1 MNALALRL
9 VPDATVRRVLSWLIP
24 IGIVAFAVLVWP
36 YPATLGVI
44 LNGALSGGRIALIAL
59 GIALVYRSNRIINF
73 AAADMGV
80 APITLVVMLVL
91 GFGWNYWLGLGIGIA
106 GAVVVGAL
114 TELVV
119 IRRFRKAPRL
129 ILTVATIGLS
139 QLFLVLALA
148 IPNWINGDALAGLG
162 DRLSPPFTVNWEFGG
177 IIFNAN
183 DIVTMVAVPLTLIA
197 LALFLTRSQTGMA
210 VRAAAER
217 GDRAA
222 MLGIPVGRVQTIV
235 WTIASLL
242 AFLALFLRTGAVG
255 LPLGSPLGPLFLI
268 QAIGAA
274 VIGRF
279 ERFPTIACASIAI
292 GILDQANTFQPGN
305 RPAFNDVMIFAIV
318 LIALLFVRR
327 PTQTRAGEVSNW
339 QSVDEVRPV
348 PAELARLPEVRFFFL
363 GIGAVILAFVLLVP
377 TFFSES
383 RLSLATVVVIFSIVA
398 VSLVVLTGWAGQ
410 VSLGQVAFMG
420 IGGAVGGALTSRHG
434 WDISLAMLV
443 AGLVGAVVAVIIGYP
458 AIRRR
463 GLTLAVITLA
473 FALVTQTWLLNQ
485 EFFGGWL
492 PVSRIERPALFGVID
507 INTETRFYY
516 FSIVVLVLMLLA
528 ARGIRRSRT
537 GRALIALRENE
548 NAAQAY
554 GINVVRTTVS
564 AFAISG
570 FMAAVA
576 GVLFV
581 HEQNG
586 LGSTVFAPTE
596 SLKTFSTVVI
606 GGLGSLPG
614 AVLGSVY
621 VRGSQY
627 FLNGNW
633 QLVATGAGVLLI
645 LWIYPGGLGGMAVL
659 VRDAYLRWV
668 ADRRGIVVPSLLRD
682 ERVEHPEPEPLPLPD
697 ADHGTEPERYE
708 DGGETPRTH
717 VPDADATST
726 AGVEGP
732 GR

>member
-1 MNALALRL
+1 MNSLAVRL
-9 VPDATVRRVLSWLIP
+9 VPSPDARRVLGWVIP
-24 IGIVAFAVLVWP
+24 AGIVAFAVLVWP
-36 YPATLGVI
+36 YPSTLGVI

-91 GFGWNYWLGLGIGIA
+91 GLGWNYWLGLGIGIV
-106 GAVVVGAL
+106 GAVLVGAL

-129 ILTVATIGLS
+129 ILTVATIGVS
-139 QLFLVLALA
+139 QLLLSLALF
-148 IPNWINGDALAGLG
+148 IPGWISGDALAGLG
-162 DRLSPPFTVNWEFGG
+162 ERLSPPFTVNWSFGG

-183 DIVTMVAVPLTLIA
+183 DIVTMIAVPVVLVA
-197 LALFLTRSQTGMA
+197 LALFLGRSHTGMA

-217 GDRAA
+217 TDRAA

-255 LPLGSPLGPLFLI
+255 LPLGSPLGPAFLI

-292 GILDQANTFQPGN
+292 GILDQANTFQSGN
-305 RPAFNDVMIFAIV
+305 RPAFNDVMIFVIV
-318 LIALLFVRR
+318 LIALLFVKRT
-327 PTQTRAGEVSNW
+327 TQTRSGDVTSW
-339 QSVDEVRPV
+339 QNVGEVRPV
-348 PAELARLPEVRFFFL
+348 PAELSKLPEVRAL
-363 GIGAVILAFVLLVP
+363 LWGTAIAVAGFVLAVP
-377 TFFSES
+377 TFLSES
-383 RLSLATVVVIFSIVA
+383 RISLATVIVVFAIVG

-420 IGGAVGGALTSRHG
+420 IGGAVGASLTVNEG
-434 WDISLAMLV
+434 WDLSLAML
-443 AGLVGAVVAVIIGYP
+443 AGGLVGAVIAVVIGYP

-473 FALVTQTWLLNQ
+473 FALVTQTYLLNS

-492 PVSRIERPALFGVID
+492 PEGRVERPALFGVID

-516 FSIVVLVLMLLA
+516 LSVAVLALIMLA

-537 GRALIALRENE
+537 GRALIAIRENE

-554 GINVVRTTVS
+554 GIDVVRTTVS

-596 SLKTFSTVVI
+596 SLKAFSTVVI

-621 VRGSQY
+621 VRGAQY
-627 FLNGNW
+627 FLNGSW
-633 QLVATGAGVLLI
+633 QLLASGFGLLVV
-645 LWIYPGGLGGMAVL
+645 LWIYPGGLGGLAVV
-659 VRDAYLRWV
+659 VRDAFLRWV
-668 ADRRGIVVPSLLRD
+668 AERRGIVVPSLLRD
-682 ERVEHPEPEPLPLPD
+682 ERTEAAAAAEPVPLPS
-697 ADHGTEPERYE
+697 ADHGHETVRYE
-708 DGGETPRTH
+708 EPVG
-717 VPDADATST
+717 
-726 AGVEGP
+726 
-732 GR
+732 

>member
-1 MNALALRL
+1 VNALALRL
-9 VPDATVRRVLSWLIP
+9 IPDATVRRVLSWVVPVGL
-24 IGIVAFAVLVWP
+24 VAFAVLVWP

-44 LNGALSGGRIALIAL
+44 LNGALGGGRIALIAL

-91 GFGWNYWLGLGIGIA
+91 GLGWNYWLGLGIGIV
-106 GAVVVGAL
+106 GAVVVGVL
-114 TELVV
+114 TELVI

-129 ILTVATIGLS
+129 ILTVATIGVA
-139 QLFLVLALA
+139 QLLLVLALL
-148 IPNWINGDALAGLG
+148 IPGWISGDVLANLG

-183 DIVTMVAVPLTLIA
+183 DIVTMIAVPIALLA

-255 LPLGSPLGPLFLI
+255 LPIGSPLGPAFLI

-305 RPAFNDVMIFAIV
+305 RPSFNDVMIFVIV
-318 LIALLFVRR
+318 LAALLFVRR
-327 PTQTRAGEVSNW
+327 ATTTRAGDVSNW
-339 QSVDEVRPV
+339 QTVDEVRPV
-348 PAELARLPEVRFFFL
+348 PAELARLPEVRGFFW
-363 GIGAVILAFVLLVP
+363 GIGALVLAFVLLVP
-377 TFFSES
+377 TFLSEAK
-383 RLSLATVVVIFSIVA
+383 LSLATVIVIFAIVG

-420 IGGAVGGALTSRHG
+420 IGGAVGGSLTSRLG
-434 WDISLAMLV
+434 WDISIAILV
-443 AGLVGAVVAVIIGYP
+443 GGLVGAIVAVIIGYP

-473 FALVTQTWLLNQ
+473 FALVTQTYFLNR
-485 EFFGGWL
+485 EFFGDWL
-492 PVSRIERPALFGVID
+492 PDSRIERPALFGVID

-516 FSIVVLVLMLLA
+516 FSLVVLALILLA
-528 ARGIRRSRT
+528 ARGIRKSRT
-537 GRALIALRENE
+537 GRALIAIRENE

-554 GINVVRTTVS
+554 GIDAVRTTVA

-586 LGSTVFAPTE
+586 LGSTVFAPRE
-596 SLKTFSTVVI
+596 SLTAFSAVVI

-614 AVLGSVY
+614 AVLGAVY
-621 VRGSQY
+621 VRGAQY

-645 LWIYPGGLGGMAVL
+645 LWIYPGGLGGIAVL

-668 ADRRGIVVPSLLRD
+668 ANRRGLVVPSLLRD
-682 ERVEHPEPEPLPLPD
+682 ERVAQPEAEPMPLPN

-708 DGGETPRTH
+708 DGTESPRTIAP
-717 VPDADATST
+717 VEDATSG
-726 AGVEGP
+726 AGADGP

>member
-1 MNALALRL
+1 MNALAIRL
-9 VPDATVRRVLSWLIP
+9 VPDASVRRVLAWVIP
-24 IGIVAFAVLVWP
+24 IGVVAFAVLVWP

-59 GIALVYRSNRIINF
+59 GIALVYRSNRVINF

-91 GFGWNYWLGLGIGIA
+91 GLGWNYWLGLGIGIVA
-106 GAVVVGAL
+106 AIVVGAL
-114 TELVV
+114 TELIV

-139 QLFLVLALA
+139 QLLLVLALA
-148 IPNWINGDALAGLG
+148 IPNWISGDALAGLG
-162 DRLSPPFTVNWEFGG
+162 QRLSPPFTVNWEFGG

-183 DIVTMVAVPLTLIA
+183 DIVTMIAVPLALIA
-197 LALFLTRSQTGMA
+197 LALFLSRSHTGMA

-222 MLGIPVGRVQTIV
+222 MLGINVGRVQTIV

-255 LPLGSPLGPLFLI
+255 LPIGSPLGPAFLI

-279 ERFPTIACASIAI
+279 ERFPTIAFAAIAI

-318 LIALLFVRR
+318 LVALLFVNR
-327 PTQTRAGEVSNW
+327 PTVTRAGDVSNW
-339 QSVDEVRPV
+339 QTADEVRPV
-348 PAELARLPEVRFFFL
+348 PAELARLPEVRAFFW
-363 GIGAVILAFVLLVP
+363 GIGALALAFVLLVP
-377 TFFSES
+377 LFLSEAK
-383 RLSLATVVVIFSIVA
+383 LSLATVIAIFSIVG

-420 IGGAVGGALTSRHG
+420 IGGAVGGSLTANEG

-443 AGLVGAVVAVIIGYP
+443 AGLVGAAVAVVIGYP

-473 FALVTQTWLLNQ
+473 FALVTQTYLLNR
-485 EFFGGWL
+485 EFFGDWL
-492 PVSRIERPALFGVID
+492 PDSRIERPSLFGVIA
-507 INTETRFYY
+507 I
-516 FSIVVLVLMLLA
+516 
-528 ARGIRRSRT
+528 
-537 GRALIALRENE
+537 RENE

-554 GINVVRTTVS
+554 GINVVRTTVA

-570 FMAAVA
+570 FMAAAA

-596 SLKTFSTVVI
+596 SIKTFSTVVI

-614 AVLGSVY
+614 A
-621 VRGSQY
+621 
-627 FLNGNW
+627 
-633 QLVATGAGVLLI
+633 
-645 LWIYPGGLGGMAVL
+645 
-659 VRDAYLRWV
+659 
-668 ADRRGIVVPSLLRD
+668 
-682 ERVEHPEPEPLPLPD
+682 
-697 ADHGTEPERYE
+697 
-708 DGGETPRTH
+708 
-717 VPDADATST
+717 
-726 AGVEGP
+726 
-732 GR
+732 

>member
-1 MNALALRL
+1 VNALAIRL
-9 VPDATVRRVLSWLIP
+9 VPDAGARRILSWVVT

-36 YPATLGVI
+36 YPAPAGVI
-44 LNGALSGGRIALIAL
+44 LNGALVGGRIALIAL
-59 GIALVYRSNRIINF
+59 GIALVYRANRVINF
-73 AAADMGV
+73 AAADLGV

-91 GFGWNYWLGLGIGIA
+91 GLGWNYWLGLGIGLVS
-106 GAVVVGAL
+106 AVALGAL
-114 TELVV
+114 TEMII

-129 ILTVATIGLS
+129 ILMVATIGIS
-139 QLFLVLALA
+139 QLLLSLALA
-148 IPNWINGDALAGLG
+148 IPSWISGDALAGLG
-162 DRLSPPFTVNWEFGG
+162 QRLEPPFTASWSFGG
-177 IIFNAN
+177 TIFNAN
-183 DIVTMVAVPLTLIA
+183 DILTMIAVPLCLIA
-197 LALFLTRSQTGMA
+197 LALFLSRSHTGMA

-217 GDRAA
+217 SDRAA

-235 WTIASLL
+235 WTIATLL
-242 AFLALFLRTGAVG
+242 AFIAMFLRAGAVG
-255 LPLGSPLGPLFLI
+255 LPLGQPLGPALLV

-279 ERFPTIACASIAI
+279 ERFPTIAFAAIGI
-292 GILDQANTFQPGN
+292 GILDQACTFQPGN
-305 RPAFNDVMIFAIV
+305 RPPFNDVMIFVIV
-318 LIALLFVRR
+318 LVALLVVQRA
-327 PTQTRAGEVSNW
+327 TTTRSGDVSTW
-339 QSVDEVRPV
+339 QNVDEVRPV
-348 PAELARLPEVRFFFL
+348 PAELKHLPEVRFFFW
-363 GIGAVILAFVLLVP
+363 GVGAICAAFLLVVP
-377 TFFSES
+377 AFLSQS
-383 RLSLATVVVIFSIVA
+383 RISLASVIVIFAIVG

-420 IGGAVGGALTSRHG
+420 IGGAVGGALTSRQG

-443 AGLVGAVVAVIIGYP
+443 GGLVGAVVAVIIGYP

-473 FALVTQTWLLNQ
+473 FALVTQTYLLNT
-485 EFFGGWL
+485 EFFGSWL
-492 PVSRIERPALFGVID
+492 PDGRIERPAVFGVID
-507 INTETRFYY
+507 ISSETRFYY
-516 FSIVVLVLMLLA
+516 FSLVVLALIMLA

-537 GRALIALRENE
+537 GRALIAIRENE

-554 GINVVRTTVS
+554 GISVVRTTVA

-596 SLKTFSTVVI
+596 SIKTFSTVVI
-606 GGLGSLPG
+606 GGLASLPG

-621 VRGSQY
+621 VRGAQY
-627 FLNGNW
+627 FLNGTW
-633 QLVATGAGVLLI
+633 QLIASGAGVLLV
-645 LWIYPGGLGGMAVL
+645 LWIYPGGLGGIAVL

-682 ERVEHPEPEPLPLPD
+682 QRVLDEVEPEPLPD
-697 ADHGTEPERYE
+697 ADHGREQERYE
-708 DGGETPRTH
+708 EP
-717 VPDADATST
+717 VP
-726 AGVEGP
+726 
-732 GR
+732 

>member
-9 VPDATVRRVLSWLIP
+9 VPSSDARRVLSWVVP
-24 IGIVAFAVLVWP
+24 IGVVAFAVLVWP

-44 LNGALSGGRIALIAL
+44 LNGAIGGGRIALIAL
-59 GIALVYRSNRIINF
+59 AIALVYRANRIINF
-73 AAADMGV
+73 SAADLGV

-91 GFGWNYWLGLGIGIA
+91 GLGWNYWLGLGIGIA
-106 GAVVVGAL
+106 SAVVLGAV
-114 TELVV
+114 TELVI
-119 IRRFRKAPRL
+119 IRRFRHAPRL

-139 QLFLVLALA
+139 QVLLALA
-148 IPNWINGDALAGLG
+148 LEIPQWISGDALAGLG
-162 DRLSPPFTVNWEFGG
+162 DRLSPPFTVNWSFGG
-177 IIFNAN
+177 IIFNSN
-183 DIVTMVAVPLTLIA
+183 DIVTLIAVPACLMA

-242 AFLALFLRTGAVG
+242 AFIAMFLRTGAVG
-255 LPLGSPLGPLFLI
+255 LPVGQPLGPAFLI

-279 ERFPTIACASIAI
+279 ERVPTIAFAAI
-292 GILDQANTFQPGN
+292 GIGVLDQANTFQPGN
-305 RPAFNDVMIFAIV
+305 RPPFNDVMIFVIV
-318 LIALLFVRR
+318 LAALFFVKRA
-327 PTQTRAGEVSNW
+327 TQTRAGDVSTW
-339 QSVDEVRPV
+339 QAVADVRPV
-348 PAELARLPEVRFFFL
+348 PAELARLPEVRGFL
-363 GIGAVILAFVLLVP
+363 WGVGAICVAFLLAVP
-377 TFFSES
+377 TFLSES
-383 RLSLATVVVIFSIVA
+383 RISLAAVIAIFAIVG

-420 IGGAVGGALTSRHG
+420 IGAAVGGSLTSRLG

-443 AGLVGAVVAVIIGYP
+443 GGLAGAVVAVIIGYP

-473 FALVTQTWLLNQ
+473 FALITQTFLLNR
-485 EFFGGWL
+485 EFFGDWL
-492 PVSRIERPALFGVID
+492 PAARIERPAIFGVID

-516 FSIVVLVLMLLA
+516 FTLVVLALTMLA

-548 NAAQAY
+548 NAAQSY
-554 GINVVRTTVS
+554 GINVIRTTL
-564 AFAISG
+564 AGFAISG

-586 LGSTVFAPTE
+586 LGTTPYAPFE
-596 SLKTFSTVVI
+596 SLLAFSTVVI
-606 GGLGSLPG
+606 GGLASLPG
-614 AVLGSVY
+614 AVLGSIY
-621 VRGSQY
+621 VRGGHY
-627 FLNGNW
+627 FLSGNW
-633 QLVATGAGVLLI
+633 QLITSGFGVLVV
-645 LWIYPGGLGGMAVL
+645 LWIYPGGLGGISVL

-668 ADRRGIVVPSLLRD
+668 ADRRGLVVPSLLRD
-682 ERVEHPEPEPLPLPD
+682 QRVEEPPTESVPLPH
-697 ADHGTEPERYE
+697 ADEGREHERYE
-708 DGGETPRTH
+708 EPVR
-717 VPDADATST
+717 
-726 AGVEGP
+726 
-732 GR
+732 

>member
-1 MNALALRL
+1 MNALAIRL
-9 VPDATVRRVLSWLIP
+9 VPDASVRRVLAWAIP

-44 LNGALSGGRIALIAL
+44 LHGALGGGRIALIAL
-59 GIALVYRSNRIINF
+59 GIALVYRANRVINF

-91 GFGWNYWLGLGIGIA
+91 GLGWNYWLGLGIGIV

-139 QLFLVLALA
+139 QLLLVLALA
-148 IPNWINGDALAGLG
+148 IPNWISGDALAGLG

-183 DIVTMVAVPLTLIA
+183 DIVTMIAVPLTLIA

-210 VRAAAER
+210 VRAAVER
-217 GDRAA
+217 EADRAA

-292 GILDQANTFQPGN
+292 GILDQANTFQAGN

-318 LIALLFVRR
+318 LIALLFVHR
-327 PTQTRAGEVSNW
+327 PTVTRAGDVSNW
-339 QSVDEVRPV
+339 QTADEVRPV
-348 PAELARLPEVRFFFL
+348 PAELARLPEVRAFFW
-363 GIGAVILAFVLLVP
+363 GIGALALAFVLLVP
-377 TFFSES
+377 LFLSEAK
-383 RLSLATVVVIFSIVA
+383 LSLATVIAIFSIVG

-420 IGGAVGGALTSRHG
+420 IGGAVGGALTSRLG
-434 WDISLAMLV
+434 WDISIAILV
-443 AGLVGAVVAVIIGYP
+443 GGLVGAVVAVIIGYP

-473 FALVTQTWLLNQ
+473 FALVTQTWLLNT
-485 EFFGGWL
+485 EFFGSWL
-492 PVSRIERPALFGVID
+492 PESRIERPDLFGVID
-507 INTETRFYY
+507 ITSETRFYY
-516 FSIVVLVLMLLA
+516 
-528 ARGIRRSRT
+528 
-537 GRALIALRENE
+537 
-548 NAAQAY
+548 
-554 GINVVRTTVS
+554 
-564 AFAISG
+564 
-570 FMAAVA
+570 
-576 GVLFV
+576 
-581 HEQNG
+581 
-586 LGSTVFAPTE
+586 
-596 SLKTFSTVVI
+596 
-606 GGLGSLPG
+606 
-614 AVLGSVY
+614 
-621 VRGSQY
+621 
-627 FLNGNW
+627 
-633 QLVATGAGVLLI
+633 
-645 LWIYPGGLGGMAVL
+645 
-659 VRDAYLRWV
+659 
-668 ADRRGIVVPSLLRD
+668 
-682 ERVEHPEPEPLPLPD
+682 
-697 ADHGTEPERYE
+697 
-708 DGGETPRTH
+708 
-717 VPDADATST
+717 
-726 AGVEGP
+726 
-732 GR
+732 